1 MRYRHACGHL
11 SRSSHKNVRAINGR
25 QLGAGRGCVKANSSC
40 MAARF
45 QRILRLVVRL
55 GLVRTKANTEDPKV
69 TVFKREERTPWV
81 KMSVPRH
88 PPVQQPLITTDDLSL
103 VASHNPAEVYSPFQ
117 LLPFTTCFLPERCMS
132 SAKGVGRSKSSKVPA

>member
-1 MRYRHACGHL
+1 M
-11 SRSSHKNVRAINGR
+11 
-25 QLGAGRGCVKANSSC
+25 
-40 MAARF
+40 
-45 QRILRLVVRL
+45 
-55 GLVRTKANTEDPKV
+55 RTKANTEDPKV

-117 LLPFTTCFLPERCMS
+117 LLPFTTCFLPERCTS
-132 SAKGVGRSKSSKVPA
+132 SAKGVNGGAILGHGSDGIVFVNKHAILTP